1 MTFVSYEK
9 MKQDENKLEA
19 SILVK
24 CNNFAQSEFAL
35 I

>member
-1 MTFVSYEK
+1 

-19 SILVK
+19 SVLVK

-35 I
+35 ILQHFAQAL